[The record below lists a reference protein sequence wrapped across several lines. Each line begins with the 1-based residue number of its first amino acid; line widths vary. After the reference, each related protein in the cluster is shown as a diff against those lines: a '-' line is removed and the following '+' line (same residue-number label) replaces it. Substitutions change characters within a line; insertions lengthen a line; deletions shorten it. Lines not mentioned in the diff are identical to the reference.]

1 MRRVNGFLFF
11 WGDWPSNWEHSPFE
25 LDGIRYNCVE
35 QCMMASKAKLFK
47 DSQSLTK
54 IMAATDPKDQKRY
67 GREVKNFSEPK
78 WAQVRYDIVLRA
90 TVQKYKQNPELLQL
104 LLATGTDKFV
114 EASPTDRVWGIG
126 MRKDDRGVEN
136 RINWR
141 GMNLLGKAID
151 EARDIIRKE
160 LGS

>member
-1 MRRVNGFLFF
+1 
-11 WGDWPSNWEHSPFE
+11 
-25 LDGIRYNCVE
+25 
-35 QCMMASKAKLFK
+35 MMASKAKLFK